1 MTRISEPDRQK
12 GEAMKKKNGKRE
24 SIILRV
30 VLLAFSIYVIYLL
43 GANYTELVSV
53 TGQRQQLEA
62 EKADLEKKVK
72 EYNNLL
78 ENGTEKDF
86 IERAARD
93 KLGFVYPDEQV
104 FVDISGN

>member
-1 MTRISEPDRQK
+1 
-12 GEAMKKKNGKRE
+12 MKKANGKRE
-24 SIILRV
+24 SVILRV
-30 VLLAFSIYVIYLL
+30 VLLVFSIYVIYLL
-43 GANYTELVSV
+43 GANYTEFVSV
-53 TGQRQQLEA
+53 SGQKQQLEA

-78 ENGTEKDF
+78 QNGSEKDF

-93 KLGFVYPDEQV
+93 KLGYVYPDEQV

>member
-1 MTRISEPDRQK
+1 
-12 GEAMKKKNGKRE
+12 MKKGNGKRE

-43 GANYTELVSV
+43 SANYTELVSV
-53 TGQRQQLEA
+53 TNQKQQLEA
-62 EKADLEKKVK
+62 EKLDLEKKVK

-78 ENGTEKDF
+78 QNGTEKDF

-93 KLGFVYPDEQV
+93 KLGFIYPDEQV

>member
-1 MTRISEPDRQK
+1 
-12 GEAMKKKNGKRE
+12 MKKQNGKRE
-24 SIILRV
+24 SVILRI
-30 VLLAFSIYVIYLL
+30 VLLVFSVYVIYLL
-43 GANYTELVSV
+43 SANYTELVSLS
-53 TGQRQQLEA
+53 GQRQQLEA

-78 ENGTEKDF
+78 ANGTEKDF

-93 KLGFVYPDEQV
+93 KLGYVYPDEQV

>member
-1 MTRISEPDRQK
+1 
-12 GEAMKKKNGKRE
+12 MKKANGKRE

-30 VLLAFSIYVIYLL
+30 VLLAFSVYVIYLL

-53 TGQRQQLEA
+53 TSQKQQLEA

-78 ENGTEKDF
+78 QNGTEKDF

-93 KLGFVYPDEQV
+93 KLGYVYPDEQV